1 MAVSTFVTPQKEGKL
16 TGFSVHKT
24 QKAFTIYPLVR
35 LHWIHCPSFICF
47 CKPSPHLYTAGPLK
61 LENSPHAPVAV
72 DTCNHHECGDTDGE
86 TIAASKDFTDV
97 DGKQRQEQQ
106 VENFAKSSL
115 KKTSPDSKEVQKKR
129 VQWPDLLGKE
139 LVEIREFEPRWDSVR
154 LAKRCHNLDR
164 KGGTTVGL
172 ELQYVRRYHGALSN
186 SKLTGYF
193 ASPKLHAP
201 ISIGFFVDAWDD
213 RLI

>member
-1 MAVSTFVTPQKEGKL
+1 MRILFCK
-16 TGFSVHKT
+16 
-24 QKAFTIYPLVR
+24 
-35 LHWIHCPSFICF
+35 IHCPSFICF

-139 LVEIREFEPRWDSVR
+139 LVEIREFEPSETEDTDNEYENTRGCVCVI
-154 LAKRCHNLDR
+154 L
-164 KGGTTVGL
+164 
-172 ELQYVRRYHGALSN
+172 
-186 SKLTGYF
+186 
-193 ASPKLHAP
+193 
-201 ISIGFFVDAWDD
+201 
-213 RLI
+213 